1 MEFRSAK
8 LPCSPLTV
16 SAIASASE
24 LVKESI
30 VTKSDLLVTREEGL
44 ELYEDMV
51 LGRSFEDM
59 CAQMYYRGRC

>member
-16 SAIASASE
+16 SAITSASE

-51 LGRSFEDM
+51 LGISFEDM